1 MENKFFRSM
10 SMTNIPIKVGLQG
23 FGFIGKVHAQA
34 YQSVPFAY
42 PHPTTTAKINAI
54 MRINTEGDKKFIQS
68 LGSPV
73 VTADNETFYQQD
85 LDLIDICTPNIF
97 HKNQTLEAIAHKKH
111 VYLEKPLGMNIAQA
125 REIAE
130 AARNSGVLTHTAFM
144 MRFYPAVQQ
153 AKAIITSGA
162 LGEIYHFRA
171 HYFHNS
177 YMDPNRPIS
186 WRLQH
191 ATSGGGAL
199 ADLGV
204 HIIDMTRYLMG
215 EANSV
220 SCRTRTFI
228 NQRPESTGS
237 NKLVPVDVD
246 DWALCTIELESG
258 GQGLIEVT
266 RLSGGMG
273 DSARMEIFGKL
284 GSVIIDLSDPSHC
297 IYFDQ
302 NKKVFHSGS
311 LDFPTPVNEIPQ
323 TKCWPSAKMSLG
335 YFLNAHTA
343 SVCYFLGCIHDKRQ
357 SSVNFEDALKTQEIL
372 EAAYRSA
379 DSNSETIRL
388 PLSRQ

>member
-1 MENKFFRSM
+1 
-10 SMTNIPIKVGLQG
+10 MTGDSVKIGLQG

-34 YQSVPFAY
+34 YRSVPFAY
-42 PHPTTTAKINAI
+42 PHPISTAKINAV
-54 MRINTEGDKKFIQS
+54 MRVNTQGDKEFMQA
-68 LGSPV
+68 LGGPAVIS
-73 VTADNETFYQQD
+73 DIESFYQQD

-97 HKNQTLEAIAHKKH
+97 HKDQALEAISRKKH
-111 VYLEKPLGMNIAQA
+111 VYLEKPLGMNLAQA
-125 REIAE
+125 REIVE
-130 AARNSGVLTHTAFM
+130 AARFSGVLTHTAFM

-153 AKAIITSGA
+153 AKAIIASGV

-177 YMDPNRPIS
+177 YMDPKRPIS

-199 ADLGV
+199 VDLGV
-204 HIIDMTRYLMG
+204 HIIDLTRYLLG

-228 NQRPESTGS
+228 NQRPESAGS
-237 NKLVPVDVD
+237 SKLIMVDVD
-246 DWALCTIELESG
+246 DWALCTIGLKSG

-273 DSARMEIFGKL
+273 DSGRMEIFGKL

-297 IYFDQ
+297 QYYDQ
-302 NKKVFHSGS
+302 NKKVFHSGG
-311 LDFPTPVNEIPQ
+311 LDFPTPDDEIPQ
-323 TKCWPSAKMSLG
+323 TKCWPSAKTSLG

-343 SVCYFLGCIHDKRQ
+343 SAYYFLGCIRDSRQ
-357 SSVNFEDALKTQEIL
+357 STVNFEDALKTQEVL

-379 DSNSETIRL
+379 NTRSETVKL
-388 PLSRQ
+388 PLE